1 MRAYGV
7 LRTKDETITPLPKK
21 KKKKGNLLTS
31 FQRYKVKLSS
41 DKANYCLIYKRV
53 KFPL

>member
-7 LRTKDETITPLPKK
+7 LRTKDETIIPLL

-31 FQRYKVKLSS
+31 FQTYKVKLSS